1 MLIERD
7 MAELG
12 ANLAPLEA
20 RFSDGRLP
28 AEPAAGVVRTN
39 AIGAAIDTMLAYEQN
54 LLRDDLVTI
63 ELHNAIA
70 LGIGLLV
77 RTGAISLVVIII
89 VVMIRKVRRNE
100 KLTAAQSDALR
111 ESEQRFRRVFEE
123 SPLGIVLAEPD
134 SQRIVQANPAFCRM
148 LGAAAEQIV
157 GSTIV
162 DLTHVDDRGMLQ
174 RCHRTAGPVPTS
186 ASRRATS
193 RSPGQSPGPE
203 FARRN

>member
-1 MLIERD
+1 MEPAELPSALRLTRINLDSYRQARTQLPTQLERLSGLTTDDSSQSGRLKSLTMLIERD

-100 KLTAAQSDALR
+100 KLTAAQTEACGMPSD
-111 ESEQRFRRVFEE
+111 
-123 SPLGIVLAEPD
+123 P
-134 SQRIVQANPAFCRM
+134 
-148 LGAAAEQIV
+148 
-157 GSTIV
+157 
-162 DLTHVDDRGMLQ
+162 
-174 RCHRTAGPVPTS
+174 GPVPT
-186 ASRRATS
+186 SRRATS
-193 RSPGQSPGPE
+193 RCPGQSPGRE
-203 FARRN
+203 CARRN